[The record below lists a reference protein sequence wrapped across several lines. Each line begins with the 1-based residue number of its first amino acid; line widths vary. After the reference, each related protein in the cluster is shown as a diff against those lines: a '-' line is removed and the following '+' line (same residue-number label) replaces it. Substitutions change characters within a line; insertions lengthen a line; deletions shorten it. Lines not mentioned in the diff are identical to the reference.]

1 LLNQRNPSFRPLT
14 THADDYDIALGDIK
28 TVSAITSMSKSHI
41 YAQVR
46 EGRFPP
52 PVIKQKR
59 LTRWALVH
67 VRAYIA
73 ERIADAAQKAV

>member
-1 LLNQRNPSFRPLT
+1 MPQSRRRTKQPLIT
-14 THADDYDIALGDIK
+14 EADQDIALGDIK
-28 TVSAITSMSKSHI
+28 TITAITSMSKSHI
-41 YAQVR
+41 YSEVR

-59 LTRWALVH
+59 LTRWALAH

-73 ERIADAAQKAV
+73 ERIASAAGKVA